1 MVTFCSTFDI
11 VQRNKL
17 RKIKYLNNCRTAVHS
32 FVSKNNKMLFKKNI
46 NAFVFLAIA
55 ALAAMTG
62 LLNTRIR
69 NMPKEPD
76 MTCEDNL
83 AEEKEKCEAEK
94 KGTYCCFE
102 R

>member
-11 VQRNKL
+11 VQRNNL

-32 FVSKNNKMLFKKNI
+32 FVSKNNKMLFKKTI

-62 LLNTRIR
+62 LQNTRIR
-69 NMPKEPD
+69 N